1 MDHPLRTLR
10 SELFLEPFLRR
21 FKRPTE
27 RRSFPATEWSE
38 ITMKNIYIGNL
49 DYSTTEDQLRTL
61 FLAHGPVETVTIVRD
76 RDTGQPR
83 GFAFL
88 EMRNDGEAEKAIHA
102 LNGTLLGG
110 RTLNVTEARSK
121 PARGGSDNLRKREHR
136 LNRF

>member
-1 MDHPLRTLR
+1 MDHPLRTLL
-10 SELFLEPFLRR
+10 SELFLEPFLGR

-27 RRSFPATEWSE
+27 RRSSPTTEWRK

-88 EMRNDGEAEKAIHA
+88 EMSNDGEAEKAIHA

-110 RTLNVTEARSK
+110 RTLNVNEARSK
-121 PARGGSDNLRKREHR
+121 PSRSGSDNLRKREHR
-136 LNRF
+136 INRF